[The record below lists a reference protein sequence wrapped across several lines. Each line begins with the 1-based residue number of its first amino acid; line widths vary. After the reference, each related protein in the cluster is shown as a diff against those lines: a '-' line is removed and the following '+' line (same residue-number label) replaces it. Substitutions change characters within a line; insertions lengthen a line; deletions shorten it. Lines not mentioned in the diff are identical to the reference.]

1 MKTKIFV
8 VFTSLFSLLS
18 FSQEKVDISV
28 SYDLTYKLDSTSQE
42 TKTEHFLLFANKDK
56 SQFLSTVMYV
66 KDSLSA
72 QPNSDKKMIALKY
85 RTPNDYYIITE
96 PQSNTVTHFQT
107 LVNTNVYYSSNEKM
121 NWKIE
126 KETKLINNLKCKKA
140 TTQLFGRNWT
150 AWFTEE
156 YPFQLGP
163 YKFYGLPGLILE
175 VYDAKNYYHFV
186 ASQIKPKKDKFIDFN
201 LVKNYKQISKDQ
213 FWKLDIKNKYEPLPI
228 FNDLRFE
235 DPTVL
240 PKMKKNLEEK
250 QKLEN
255 NPLELKH

>member
-1 MKTKIFV
+1 MKIKYLSFA
-8 VFTSLFSLLS
+8 FLLFSVFY
-18 FSQEKVDISV
+18 FSQEKVDIGV

-56 SQFLSTVMYV
+56 SKFLSTVVYV

-72 QPNSDKKMIALKY
+72 QPNPDKKIIGIKY

-96 PQSNTVTHFQT
+96 PQSNSVSQFQT

-126 KETKLINNLKCKKA
+126 KETKLINNLKCRKA
-140 TTQLFGRNWT
+140 TTQIFGRNWT

-175 VYDAKNYYHFV
+175 VYDSKNEYHFV
-186 ASQIKPKKDKFIDFN
+186 AIQIKRKKDKQVDFN
-201 LVKNYKQISKDQ
+201 LVKNYKQISKDE
-213 FWKLDIKNKYEPLPI
+213 F
-228 FNDLRFE
+228 
-235 DPTVL
+235 
-240 PKMKKNLEEK
+240 
-250 QKLEN
+250 
-255 NPLELKH
+255 